1 VHVVR
6 NKILI
11 TAVLALVGSA
21 LALMGGSV
29 RSPVTIAGL
38 ILVALS
44 PVISFVI
51 VYFWYGR
58 RWSVRSKGGS
68 SHA

>member
-11 TAVLALVGSA
+11 TAVLALMGSA

-51 VYFWYGR
+51 VYLWYSR

>member
-51 VYFWYGR
+51 VYFWYSR